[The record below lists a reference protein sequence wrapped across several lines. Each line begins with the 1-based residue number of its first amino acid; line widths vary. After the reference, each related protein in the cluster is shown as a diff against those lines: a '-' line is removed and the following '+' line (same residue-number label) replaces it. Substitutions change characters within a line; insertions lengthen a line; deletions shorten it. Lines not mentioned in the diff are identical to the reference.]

1 MFLVDTNVFLE
12 VLLEQE
18 NSKTAEEF
26 LLKTPPELIH
36 VSDFTLYSIGIIMT
50 RAKKR
55 EEFLKFTEDVLI
67 NAGFTLLRL
76 PPLEFKGAIRA
87 IERFNLDFD
96 DAYQYHLAELYN
108 LRIVSFDSDF
118 DKTERGRVTPRDAL
132 KLVETHES
140 GGNQR

>member
-50 RAKKR
+50 RAKKY
-55 EEFLKFTEDVLI
+55 EEFLKFTEDLLI

-76 PPLEFKGAIRA
+76 PPLEFKGVIQAIK
-87 IERFNLDFD
+87 RFNLDFD
-96 DAYQYHLAELYN
+96 DAYQYRLAEMYN

-118 DKTERGRVTPRDAL
+118 DKTEKGRITPEEAL
-132 KLVETHES
+132 TLLRNHGRSKL
-140 GGNQR
+140 

>member
-96 DAYQYHLAELYN
+96 DAYQYRLAELYN

>member
-1 MFLVDTNVFLE
+1 MLLVDTNVFPE

-26 LLKTPPELIH
+26 PLKTPPELIH
-36 VSDFTLYSIGIIMT
+36 VSDFTLYS
-50 RAKKR
+50 
-55 EEFLKFTEDVLI
+55 KFFKLTEDVLI

-140 GGNQR
+140 GRNQR

>member
-1 MFLVDTNVFLE
+1 MFLVDTNIF
-12 VLLEQE
+12 
-18 NSKTAEEF
+18 
-26 LLKTPPELIH
+26 
-36 VSDFTLYSIGIIMT
+36 
-50 RAKKR
+50 
-55 EEFLKFTEDVLI
+55 
-67 NAGFTLLRL
+67 
-76 PPLEFKGAIRA
+76 LEFKGVIRA

-96 DAYQYHLAELYN
+96 DAYQYRLAELYN